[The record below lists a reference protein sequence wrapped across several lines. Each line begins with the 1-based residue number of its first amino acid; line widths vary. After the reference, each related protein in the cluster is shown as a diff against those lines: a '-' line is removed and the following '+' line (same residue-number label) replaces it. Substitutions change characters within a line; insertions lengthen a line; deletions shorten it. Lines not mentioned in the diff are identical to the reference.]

1 MYYNHLQFKP
11 HLASKRCEQYI
22 SRVGRGVCRVHLQTL
37 IAAEPLQL
45 QWGFLQLQARF
56 CNCRHIRSFGVF
68 AMERQHCS
76 SSQVPICRC
85 CNCKGGKRVRKVKKT
100 GKVLQSGP
108 PRSIIPLS
116 PPRGKLAVGQ
126 LVHGAFVYVV
136 SVVFRL
142 NEHNALAAERG
153 EAFARSGLVDFDQPV
168 QRRVVAR
175 HLACAAPSPTQEG
188 LITKSLH
195 GTREKLLM
203 PPAQVIVTHR
213 PG

>member
-1 MYYNHLQFKP
+1 MGLP
-11 HLASKRCEQYI
+11 A
-22 SRVGRGVCRVHLQTL
+22 
-37 IAAEPLQL
+37 IAGKVLQL
-45 QWGFLQLQARF
+45 QTHQIFRCFCNGAAALQFLASANLQVLQLQGRKA
-56 CNCRHIRSFGVF
+56 S
-68 AMERQHCS
+68 
-76 SSQVPICRC
+76 
-85 CNCKGGKRVRKVKKT
+85 KKVKKT

-203 PPAQVIVTHR
+203 PPAQVIVTALAD
-213 PG
+213 GD